1 MTVPAGFVTVLAD
14 HGSFAVSLLFLGPVA
29 VMLLALCVLTLR
41 DRRRAGRSD
50 R

>member
-1 MTVPAGFVTVLAD
+1 MTVPAGLVTVLAD
-14 HGSFAVSLLFLGPVA
+14 HGSFGVSLLFLGPVA
-29 VMLLALCVLTLR
+29 AMLLVLGVLTLR